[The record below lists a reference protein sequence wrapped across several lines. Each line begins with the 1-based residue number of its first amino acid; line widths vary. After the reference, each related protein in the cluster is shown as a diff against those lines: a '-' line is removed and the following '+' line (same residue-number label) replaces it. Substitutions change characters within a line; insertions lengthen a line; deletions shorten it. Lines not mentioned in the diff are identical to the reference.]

1 MYIDLFNERQYMQI
15 LMSNYLV
22 LIAIWC
28 LILST
33 YIVLISRKEKSLEVR
48 EKRKV
53 QSVIYFISLGL
64 LVFDLLTFRFAGHGY
79 FLFNNDYIYR
89 QYDEGVG
96 RLVGYEKRSDSVRVS
111 C

>member
-1 MYIDLFNERQYMQI
+1 MQI

-48 EKRKV
+48 EKRKEK
-53 QSVIYFISLGL
+53 YK
-64 LVFDLLTFRFAGHGY
+64 A
-79 FLFNNDYIYR
+79 LFTLYHW
-89 QYDEGVG
+89 V
-96 RLVGYEKRSDSVRVS
+96 